1 MDKTKLLFE
10 NNPVILGLNNE
21 QSIEEAINNQSKIV
35 FVLYGDIINIGSI
48 VEKLK
53 DAGKVVF
60 VNIDLIE
67 GLSSKSKVLN
77 FMKETTKTDGIISS
91 KATMLRHAKDLGFV
105 TVHRF
110 FTVDSLSYSS
120 IKRQLEISMADIVN
134 ILPGWPKIIEWMCK
148 DTNKP
153 VIASGFVCDKKSV
166 IESLNA
172 GAIAICSTNESVW
185 KM

>member
-91 KATMLRHAKDLGFV
+91 KATMLRHAKD
-105 TVHRF
+105 RIC
-110 FTVDSLSYSS
+110 YS
-120 IKRQLEISMADIVN
+120 A
-134 ILPGWPKIIEWMCK
+134 
-148 DTNKP
+148 
-153 VIASGFVCDKKSV
+153 
-166 IESLNA
+166 
-172 GAIAICSTNESVW
+172 
-185 KM
+185 